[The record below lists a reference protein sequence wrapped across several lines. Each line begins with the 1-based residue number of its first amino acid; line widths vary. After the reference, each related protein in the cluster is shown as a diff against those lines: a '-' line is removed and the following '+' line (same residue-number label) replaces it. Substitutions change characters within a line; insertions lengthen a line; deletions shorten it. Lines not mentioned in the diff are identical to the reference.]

1 VSSLE
6 PFARREFRL
15 LFLAR
20 TTSFF
25 GGAIAPVAIAFAVL
39 DLTGSATDLGLVLAA
54 RLIPQLVFMLVG
66 GVWADRLPRN
76 RVMLASDLVAGS
88 VQLTTAV
95 LVLTGGAELWH
106 LAALQ
111 AVGGTAQA
119 FFFPA
124 STGLIPQ
131 TVEPPILQQANA
143 ILRMSL
149 NAASIGGAALG
160 GFLVAIVGPGW
171 ALSVDAGTFFVSAVF
186 LALMRVSGSERLE
199 APNFLQELREG
210 WHEFSSRTWLW
221 VIVLAFGFLNAAETG
236 AFNVLGPVVAKEELG
251 GAGAYGALLAAEA
264 VGLLLGGLL
273 ALHVRP
279 ARPLFV
285 GCAAIAGLPPVL
297 VLLAIGAP
305 LGVILAAALVMGVG
319 IEIFGVLWD
328 TSLQQHVPQ
337 QALSRVSSYD
347 ALGSF
352 VFIPL
357 GQIAVGPIA
366 DQIGTDETFYL
377 AAAVVTIAIV
387 VMLATPSI
395 RRLQAGV
402 PAATM
407 ASR

>member
-1 VSSLE
+1 
-6 PFARREFRL
+6 
-15 LFLAR
+15 
-20 TTSFF
+20 
-25 GGAIAPVAIAFAVL
+25 
-39 DLTGSATDLGLVLAA
+39 
-54 RLIPQLVFMLVG
+54 
-66 GVWADRLPRN
+66 
-76 RVMLASDLVAGS
+76 MLASDLVAGS

-357 GQIAVGPIA
+357 GQIAVGPLS
-366 DQIGTDETFYL
+366 DRIGTDETLYL

>member
-6 PFARREFRL
+6 PFSRREFRL

-25 GGAIAPVAIAFAVL
+25 GGAIAPIAVAFAVL

-76 RVMLASDLVAGS
+76 RVMVASDLLAGS
-88 VQLTTAV
+88 AQLTTAV
-95 LVLTGGAELWH
+95 LVLSGGAELWH
-106 LAALQ
+106 IAALQ
-111 AVGGTAQA
+111 ALGGTAQA

-131 TVEPPILQQANA
+131 TVEPAILQPANA
-143 ILRMSL
+143 ILRLSL
-149 NAASIGGAALG
+149 NAASIGGAAIG
-160 GFLVAIVGPGW
+160 GFLVAVVGPGW
-171 ALSVDAGTFFVSAVF
+171 ALSIDAGTFFVSAVF
-186 LALMRVSGSERLE
+186 LGLMRISAAERLA
-199 APNFLQELREG
+199 APNFIQELREG
-210 WHEFSSRTWLW
+210 WHEFTSRTWLW

-251 GAGAYGALLAAEA
+251 GAAAYGALLAAEA
-264 VGLLLGGLL
+264 AGLIVGGLV
-273 ALHVRP
+273 ALRFRP
-279 ARPLFV
+279 SRPLFV
-285 GCAAIAGLPPVL
+285 GCAAMGGLPPVL
-297 VLLAIGAP
+297 ILLAAGAP
-305 LGVILAAALVMGVG
+305 LPLILAAALVMGVG

-337 QALSRVSSYD
+337 EALSRVSSYD

-366 DQIGTDETFYL
+366 DQIGTDETLYL
-377 AAAVVTIAIV
+377 AAAVVVASV
-387 VMLATPSI
+387 LAMLATPSI
-395 RRLQAGV
+395 RRLQAGA
-402 PAATM
+402 PAVTM

>member
-20 TTSFF
+20 TTSFL

-54 RLIPQLVFMLVG
+54 RLVPQLVFMLVG

-76 RVMLASDLVAGS
+76 RVMLASDLLAGS
-88 VQLTTAV
+88 AQLATAV
-95 LVLTGGAELWH
+95 LVLTGSAELWH

-111 AVGGTAQA
+111 AFGGTAQA

-143 ILRMSL
+143 ILRMAL

-160 GFLVAIVGPGW
+160 GLLVAVVGPGW
-171 ALSVDAGTFFVSAVF
+171 ALSIDAGTFFVSAGF
-186 LALMRVSGSERLE
+186 LALMRVSGSERLQ

-210 WHEFSSRTWLW
+210 WHEFTSRTWLW
-221 VIVLAFGFLNAAETG
+221 MIVLAFGFLNAAETG
-236 AFNVLGPVVAKEELG
+236 AFNVLGPVVAKAELG
-251 GAGAYGALLAAEA
+251 GAGAYGALLAAQA
-264 VGLLLGGLL
+264 LGLLLGGLL
-273 ALHVRP
+273 ALRFRP
-279 ARPLFV
+279 SRPLFV
-285 GCAAIAGLPPVL
+285 GCAAIAGMPPVL

-305 LGVILAAALVMGVG
+305 LGLILVAALVMGVG

-328 TSLQQHVPQ
+328 TTLQQNIPQ

-357 GQIAVGPIA
+357 GQIAVGPLS
-366 DQIGTDETFYL
+366 DQIGTDETLYL
-377 AAAVVTIAIV
+377 AAAVVSVAIV

-395 RRLQAGV
+395 RGLQAGV